1 MIFKRKEK
9 FFLTLDDT
17 APASST
23 PAPAP
28 TTPEV
33 TPEPAAPQAPK
44 AAKAP
49 TKAAPKAKGKAQDPS
64 DIIAAA
70 VQAAPS
76 PIAKAAPAPTVEPPY
91 EYFPSRRRPG
101 PSLQGFLDMA
111 RNMGRS

>member
-17 APASST
+17 ASSPST
-23 PAPAP
+23 PAP
-28 TTPEV
+28 TKTEV
-33 TPEPAAPQAPK
+33 APEPAAPVAPK
-44 AAKAP
+44 APSKP
-49 TKAAPKAKGKAQDPS
+49 AAPKAKGTVQDPS

-70 VQAAPS
+70 VQTAPS
-76 PIAKAAPAPTVEPPY
+76 PIAKVAPPPSVEPPY

-101 PSLQGFLDMA
+101 PSLQGFMDMA